1 MNYKN
6 LSAVSTRS
14 FNSCF
19 FVRHFYDKRLKERLK
34 RSSGCKNKEKL
45 DDPMEIIKEIGNISF
60 GFSSKCRQFQVDIS
74 KLAKLREKSSDHDI
88 SLLPFTVANFED

>member
-19 FVRHFYDKRLKERLK
+19 FVRHFYAKRLKERLK
-34 RSSGCKNKEKL
+34 RSSGCKDKEKL
-45 DDPMEIIKEIGNISF
+45 DDSMEIIKEIGNISF
-60 GFSSKCRQFQVDIS
+60 GFSSECRQFQVDIS
-74 KLAKLREKSSDHDI
+74 KLAKLHEKSSDHDI
-88 SLLPFTVANFED
+88 SLLLFTNC

>member
-19 FVRHFYDKRLKERLK
+19 FVRYFYAGRLKERLK
-34 RSSGCKNKEKL
+34 RSSGCKDKEKL
-45 DDPMEIIKEIGNISF
+45 DDSMEIIKEIENISF
-60 GFSSKCRQFQVDIS
+60 GFSFKRPQFQVDIS
-74 KLAKLREKSSDHDI
+74 KLAKLRGKSSDHDI
-88 SLLPFTVANFED
+88 SLLLFTVANLED